1 MGDRLRPA
9 RAEERSNSFNHLTA
23 DIDGT
28 TPHCVH
34 TWSPYQDAVPLL
46 MVHDCHFRMCGCSAS
61 SRCRRSRRPAGR
73 RCSRRR
79 HPHQRHEPDPARATD
94 GRLDRGR
101 AAPMPSN
108 GKPAK

>member
-46 MVHDCHFRMCGCSAS
+46 MVHDWPLSHVRMFGIIPLPTQPETSRSSLQPSPASTSAA
-61 SRCRRSRRPAGR
+61 RTRP
-73 RCSRRR
+73 CPR
-79 HPHQRHEPDPARATD
+79 H
-94 GRLDRGR
+94 
-101 AAPMPSN
+101 
-108 GKPAK
+108 